1 MSYLCTLFRRTEEEN
16 RRVIMDLL
24 DPWPTA
30 RLLDL
35 GCYDG
40 ELTLRLAAK
49 LGTRDIA
56 GVEVVPEFAARSRR
70 RGIRVCQ
77 ADLNGPLPLPDQ
89 SFDVIHAN
97 QVIEHLADADCFVS
111 EIARLLSP
119 AGYAII
125 STNNLASLHNIVS
138 LMLGQQPPP
147 AHVSNRV
154 LLGNG
159 VNPLHGTAHENA
171 AMAHLR
177 IFSYRA
183 LREFLA
189 HYGLRAER
197 YGTVGFYPFPVPI
210 ARALC
215 RLLPIYGA
223 FLTCKVRPAA
233 SSQPP
238 RPCETSTKSFETL
251 EDACATC

>member
-1 MSYLCTLFRRTEEEN
+1 MSYLYSLFRATEEEN
-16 RRVIMDLL
+16 RRAIMDLL
-24 DPWPTA
+24 EPWPTA

-40 ELTLRLAAK
+40 ALTLRLADK
-49 LGTRDIA
+49 LGTRDIT
-56 GVEVVPEFAARSRR
+56 GVEVVPEFAERSRQ
-70 RGIRVCQ
+70 RGICVCQ
-77 ADLNGPLPLPDQ
+77 ADLNVRIPLPGN

-97 QVIEHLADADCFVS
+97 QVIEHLTDADCFVS

-119 AGYAII
+119 EGYAII

-138 LMLGQQPPP
+138 LVLGQQPPP

-197 YGTVGFYPFPVPI
+197 YGTVGFYPFPVPV
-210 ARALC
+210 AQWLC

-223 FLTCKVRPAA
+223 FLTCKVRPMG
-233 SSQPP
+233 SSCLDRRCDAPA
-238 RPCETSTKSFETL
+238 ETL
-251 EDACATC
+251 GSREDACAAC